1 MNRDT
6 KHLDIY
12 KDFNVESTENTQT
25 QSLSRFGSEDP
36 DSYYKFTKNMSLNK

>member
-12 KDFNVESTENTQT
+12 KDFNVESTEDTQT
-25 QSLSRFGSEDP
+25 QSRFGSEEDP